1 MTAVVRRAVLRG
13 LVSVALIA
21 LTTACGR
28 SQPSGSAEAKP
39 ADAGAMRIVSV
50 GGAVTEVLFALGAGS
65 DVVGIDTSSVYPE
78 TAWKLPHV
86 GYQRTLAAE
95 GILSL
100 RPTLVI
106 ATADAGPPAVIEQL
120 RAANVRVEILPADP
134 TIEVAR
140 SRILSIAKLVGRD
153 GTSLVNEL
161 DADLAR
167 AKAAAQGA
175 KSKPKVLAV
184 YARGANVLHV
194 LGKGTPGEVMVE
206 LAGGE
211 NAGNAFDGAKPM
223 TAESLVSA
231 APDVVL
237 VPSRGLESLG
247 GVDGLAKLPG
257 MSDTPAGRAARFV
270 AMDDLL
276 LLGFGPRTG
285 KALLELTSKIHPE
298 LGKP

>member
-1 MTAVVRRAVLRG
+1 MTTAVRYAVVRGVLFFVLLAFLG
-13 LVSVALIA
+13 
-21 LTTACGR
+21 ACGR
-28 SQPSGSAEAKP
+28 SQASGAPEAKP
-39 ADAGAMRIVSV
+39 SDAGAMRIVSV

-65 DVVGIDTSSVYPE
+65 DVFGIDTSSVYPE
-78 TAWKLPHV
+78 AAWKLPHV

-153 GTSLVNEL
+153 GTALVSEL

-167 AKAAAQGA
+167 AKSAARAA

-206 LAGGE
+206 LAGGD

-247 GVDGLAKLPG
+247 GLEGLAKLPG
-257 MSDTPAGRAARFV
+257 MSDTPAGRASRFV

-298 LGKP
+298 LGNP